1 MAFQTF
7 PPHHPPAEEDGN
19 EEENGIE
26 DEDACKVPTRTK
38 MRNTLLLGGIIDAD
52 GNGVDGHPV
61 PRSKDQ

>member
-26 DEDACKVPTRTK
+26 NEDAGKVPPGAK
-38 MRNTLLLGGIIDAD
+38 MRDTLLLGGIIDAD
-52 GNGVDGHPV
+52 RYGVDGYPV